1 MSLGSQINNRNVV
14 PSDQHLIARSTSD
27 MFSTGFLLDTSR
39 LSELCFPSF
48 FVKGG
53 GGVNKQSQTSSS
65 SSSSSSSLI
74 LNSPWGFSDTIYN
87 KTGFTNKT
95 I

>member
-14 PSDQHLIARSTSD
+14 PSDQHLIACSTSD
-27 MFSTGFLLDTSR
+27 MFSKGFLLDTSR

-53 GGVNKQSQTSSS
+53 GGGESTSKVK
-65 SSSSSSSLI
+65 LHHQHHH
-74 LNSPWGFSDTIYN
+74 L
-87 KTGFTNKT
+87 
-95 I
+95 